1 VPGSKANALILAPV
15 SRDPTEGDGIKKKLT
30 DRKKRNRAIQI
41 VFFGYEFIVNS
52 SGTPIKSQYL
62 YI

>member
-15 SRDPTEGDGIKKKLT
+15 SRDPTEGDGIKKKLAN
-30 DRKKRNRAIQI
+30 RKKRNKAIKI

-52 SGTPIKSQYL
+52 SGTPVKTQYL
-62 YI
+62 SI

>member
-1 VPGSKANALILAPV
+1 VPGWKAYAVILGPI

-30 DRKKRNRAIQI
+30 DKKKRNREIQI

-62 YI
+62 CI

>member
-15 SRDPTEGDGIKKKLT
+15 SRDPTEGDGIKKKLAT
-30 DRKKRNRAIQI
+30 RKKRNKAIKI

-52 SGTPIKSQYL
+52 SGTPVKTQYL
-62 YI
+62 SI